1 MTGRVFSVLVAF
13 GLAGCSLST
22 SSFDDASSV
31 GGAIVGGVGLP
42 VGSPP
47 AGAPS
52 LGALLEGPIGQRLD
66 AADRDRAYQ
75 AELDAVASGTR
86 KTWRGAKATFGY
98 VAPASVAG
106 PDGCRS
112 FSHTIYI
119 GGRPLTGTGA
129 GCPAPD
135 GAWKITG

>member
-1 MTGRVFSVLVAF
+1 MTGRVVSVLVAL

-22 SSFDDASSV
+22 SSFNDGSAV

-42 VGSPP
+42 ADSPP
-47 AGAPS
+47 AAAPTM
-52 LGALLEGPIGQRLD
+52 GALLDGPIGQRLA

-86 KTWRGAKATFGY
+86 RTWRGAKATFGY

-112 FSHTIYI
+112 FSHTVYI

-129 GCPAPD
+129 GCPAAD